1 MEQTKGEISNMKLFN
16 FVLDPNNPIDKEL
29 INKNISS
36 KELDPEYSKVVDD
49 NFWDLIWGIIIL
61 KEIK

>member
-49 NFWDLIWGIIIL
+49 NFWDLI
-61 KEIK
+61 